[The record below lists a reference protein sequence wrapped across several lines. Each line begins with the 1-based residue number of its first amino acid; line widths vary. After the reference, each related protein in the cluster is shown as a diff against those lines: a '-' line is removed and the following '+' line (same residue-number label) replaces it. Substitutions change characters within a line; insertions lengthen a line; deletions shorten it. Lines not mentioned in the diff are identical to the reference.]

1 MDIDDYKDLPKKYVD
16 TYIRVKNKDSLDWH
30 TIYVEKITVD
40 LLVAPPVYHV
50 IGKRVS
56 GHRDVFESSTHEFSF
71 EFPLLGVVNF
81 EDSVVITSRF
91 PARQWKK
98 AACKENYQLFQP
110 LHSVYK
116 LLSGSYT
123 YKKVVPFNW
132 STKSIDH
139 LFTAKYYSLKEAKT
153 LLYAAKKV
161 AVAVNEDFFLTGGL
175 ENKNLLLW
183 RNTRPVA
190 ELTKEGYYVFLP
202 ELKQE
207 VDDFFMRYTHAN

>member
-16 TYIRVKNKDSLDWH
+16 TYIRVRRKDLLEWH
-30 TIYVEKITVD
+30 TIYVEKITID
-40 LLVAPPVYHV
+40 FSKINPVYHV
-50 IGKRVS
+50 FGKLATGQRNLF
-56 GHRDVFESSTHEFSF
+56 DSSTHEFSF
-71 EFPLLGVVNF
+71 EFPPLGVVNF
-81 EDSVVITSRF
+81 EDSVIIASRF

-110 LHSVYK
+110 LHAVYK
-116 LLSGSYT
+116 LLSDSYT
-123 YKKVVPFNW
+123 YKKNTPFSW
-132 STKSIDH
+132 STKNIDH
-139 LFTAKYYSLKEAKT
+139 LFTTKYYSLKEAKT